1 MPVHNSV
8 LEEVQYQ
15 VDKYLAHH
23 KDALACSCQQCRDDV
38 IALAASQLPSRYT
51 TSPTGRAIIGVELQ
65 SKQAQLDIFQAILTA
80 IANVNQSPRHDPNRA
95 VRV

>member
-15 VDKYLAHH
+15 VDKYLANN

-51 TSPTGRAIIGVELQ
+51 TSPTGRALIGVELQ
-65 SKQAQLDIFQAILTA
+65 SKQVQLDIFQAILTA
-80 IANVNQSPRHDPNRA
+80 IAKVNQSPRHNPNR
-95 VRV
+95 VVQV